1 MRSTELVRVPQAS
14 PDRDV
19 QSGIGS
25 YISGRRGLI
34 AAGVAVV
41 VTGLAFNWSW
51 LVAAGIAPV
60 LLTLLPCAAMCAL
73 GLCMNQT
80 RGSSCSTENAA
91 PKEGADIPKVHSAHM
106 EGHG

>member
-1 MRSTELVRVPQAS
+1 MTSTGLVRIPQTS
-14 PDRDV
+14 PGRDV
-19 QSGIGS
+19 KSGIGS
-25 YISGRRGLI
+25 YISGRHGLI

-41 VTGLAFNWSW
+41 VAGLAFNWSW

-60 LLTLLPCAAMCAL
+60 LLSLMPCAAMCAL
-73 GLCMNQT
+73 GLCMNRT
-80 RGSSCSTENAA
+80 RGNSCSTENAA